1 MRYPVVIIL
10 FILMFFVQG
19 FCTYRHAS
27 LDTIYHIVKKGEN
40 VYRISSYYNVNE
52 DSIRRWNYLDRNYVV
67 IEGMKLIIKHRG
79 SDKLI
84 NPVSKKPTH
93 IVIPVPS
100 DTISSKAKQI
110 PEKSLAR
117 LSDTLYSSKRILK
130 DSLQTSDRKGYF
142 TLFSDPIAQN
152 NKSTFF
158 KRVLNF
164 YLESGIL
171 IKAIIFLNLFFL
183 FSSIMLAT
191 YLIYR
196 RIRQGYIKFKQL
208 KCQDRYR
215 DFITDWLYEEH
226 PERIPE
232 SLIRELKDNVYRD
245 VFMSELLS
253 LHNNLTGESADKLI
267 ELFHLAGFTKYSIQ
281 KVHRPFWHLKAKGF
295 RELAQMRIK
304 ENQAIFRYLNS
315 GNVTLSIEAQ
325 LAWIQLNPDDPLS
338 FYDDP
343 NVKLTQWGQL
353 NLLLALK
360 KGGRIPDFGR
370 WLTSVGKSVSLF
382 ALKMAGNYKQFENVE
397 LVTQRLDDDD
407 PEIRREAICALG
419 KMAIPSKA
427 SVLQQL
433 FPKEALDNK
442 TEIIRSLIM
451 MSESSNTT
459 FFEETLLNE
468 TDVNLRLLSAKGL
481 VSLGNAGLS
490 RLNSLFLTADELL
503 KKIIIHAK
511 DNRI

>member
-1 MRYPVVIIL
+1 M
-10 FILMFFVQG
+10 
-19 FCTYRHAS
+19 
-27 LDTIYHIVKKGEN
+27 
-40 VYRISSYYNVNE
+40 
-52 DSIRRWNYLDRNYVV
+52 
-67 IEGMKLIIKHRG
+67 
-79 SDKLI
+79 
-84 NPVSKKPTH
+84 
-93 IVIPVPS
+93 
-100 DTISSKAKQI
+100 
-110 PEKSLAR
+110 
-117 LSDTLYSSKRILK
+117 
-130 DSLQTSDRKGYF
+130 
-142 TLFSDPIAQN
+142 
-152 NKSTFF
+152 
-158 KRVLNF
+158 
-164 YLESGIL
+164 
-171 IKAIIFLNLFFL
+171 
-183 FSSIMLAT
+183 
-191 YLIYR
+191 
-196 RIRQGYIKFKQL
+196 

-226 PERIPE
+226 PGRIPE

-245 VFMSELLS
+245 VFTSELLS

-281 KVHRPFWHLKAKGF
+281 KVRRPFWHLKAKGF

-304 ENQAIFRYLNS
+304 ENQVIFRYLNS

-360 KGGRIPDFGR
+360 KGGQIPDFGR
-370 WLTSVGKSVSLF
+370 WLTSMGKSVSLF

-419 KMAIPSKA
+419 KMAMPSKA

-433 FPKEALDNK
+433 FPKEALENK

-451 MSESSNTT
+451 MSESSNAT

-468 TDVNLRLLSAKGL
+468 TDVNLRILSAKGL
-481 VSLGNAGLS
+481 VSLGNAGIS
-490 RLNSLFLTADELL
+490 RLNSLLLYADELL
-503 KKIIIHAK
+503 GKIIIHAK